1 MLIQIFEVTN
11 QNLQGLSIN
20 QSESRP
26 VKFEYQPRGASTEFD
41 FHEQQQ
47 KASQYTRKND
57 CFC

>member
-11 QNLQGLSIN
+11 QNLQGLSNN

-57 CFC
+57 